1 MPKKSYP
8 LDQEGEKRLTIS
20 WKSFW
25 KDFIVKLDGSTIGT
39 LQGQK
44 ELLQGKT
51 FALSDGSNLEVKL
64 VRTWS
69 STTLQILRDGEPLPG
84 SGSDPATKLKQ
95 SYGLLY
101 FIGGLNLVLG
111 IIAFLFQV
119 DLLIDLGMGTY
130 SVVVGSIYLLLAFF
144 VQRKS
149 KIALGIAIALYG
161 LETMLSLISGV
172 TSGVFVRLFFI
183 VFMWPG
189 FKAINELLE
198 KNEQAAPNPRST

>member
-8 LDQEGEKRLTIS
+8 LDQGGEERLTVS

-25 KDFIVKLDGSTIGT
+25 KDFTVELDGSIIGT

-44 ELLQGKT
+44 ELQQGRT
-51 FALSDGSNLEVKL
+51 FELSDGSNLDIKL

-69 STTLQILRDGEPLPG
+69 STTLQILRNGIPLPG
-84 SGSDPATKLKQ
+84 SGSDPTTKLKL

-101 FIGGLNLVLG
+101 FIGGLNLVMG
-111 IIAFLFQV
+111 IIASLFQI
-119 DLLIDLGMGTY
+119 DFLIDLGMGTY

-149 KIALGIAIALYG
+149 KIALGIALALYG
-161 LETMLSLISGV
+161 LETILTLISGL
-172 TSGVFVRLFFI
+172 TSGVIVRIFFI

-189 FKAINELLE
+189 FKAISELQE
-198 KNEQAAPNPRST
+198 KNE